1 MRLMGKLTVK
11 GVEAKSKPGMYG
23 DGEGLYL
30 NVAAGGSR
38 SWVFRGTVKGR
49 VTESGTPYRVEVG
62 LGSVADVGLA
72 AARERASE
80 LRKLCR
86 AGSNPLDEKRRQRLT
101 FEQVARQLYRKEEAT
116 WAASHAKR
124 WIASLESFAFAKIGH
139 RPVEDIRRPDV
150 VSVLEPIW
158 RSHHETARKVKIRM
172 AQVIDYATDRGL
184 YHEANPARGTI
195 RSLEN
200 FERAP
205 RHMPALAWRNLPDFI
220 LSLKARE
227 GVSARAL
234 EFAILTC
241 ARSGEVRGA
250 RWSEF
255 DLVEMVWAIPA
266 ERMKARRA
274 HRVPLSNDALSVLEQ
289 LRGLDAELVF
299 PSAQRSPDGKAK
311 VMSDMAFAAL
321 MRRMKVSGITTHG
334 FRSTFRD
341 WCSESARADFE
352 LAEAALAH
360 SVGNTTVRAY
370 ARSDLF
376 DRRRDLMQAWAL
388 FVTGPATGE
397 VVQLVRA

>member
-1 MRLMGKLTVK
+1 MGKLTVK

-38 SWVFRGTVKGR
+38 SWMFRGTIKGR
-49 VTESGTPYRVEVG
+49 VTEAGTPYRVEVG
-62 LGSVADVGLA
+62 LGSIADVGLA
-72 AARERASE
+72 AAREKASE
-80 LRKLCR
+80 LRKMCR

-101 FEQVARQLYRKEEAT
+101 FEQVARQLHRKEEPT

-158 RSHHETARKVKIRM
+158 RSHHETARKVKIRL

-184 YHEANPARGTI
+184 YHEANPARGAI

-205 RHMPALAWRNLPDFI
+205 RHMPAMAWRSLPDFM

-250 RWSEF
+250 RWSEIDF
-255 DLVEMVWAIPA
+255 AEKVWSIPA
-266 ERMKARRA
+266 ERMKARRP
-274 HRVPLSNDALSVLEQ
+274 HRVPLTDDALSVLETM
-289 LRGLDAELVF
+289 RGLDADLVF
-299 PSAQRSPDGKAK
+299 PSAQRSSDGKAK

-321 MRRMKVSGITTHG
+321 MKRMKVEGITTHG

-376 DRRRDLMQAWAL
+376 ERRRALMDAWAQ
-388 FVTGPATGE
+388 FATGATGQ
-397 VVQLVRA
+397 VVQMVRA

>member
-1 MRLMGKLTVK
+1 MGKLTVK

-30 NVAAGGSR
+30 NVAAGGTR
-38 SWVFRGTVKGR
+38 SWMFRGTIKGR
-49 VTESGTPYRVEVG
+49 VTEAGTPYRVEVG
-62 LGSVADVGLA
+62 LGSIADIGLA
-72 AARERASE
+72 AAREKAAE

-86 AGSNPLDEKRRQRLT
+86 AGSNPLDEKRRKRLT
-101 FEQVARQLYRKEEAT
+101 FEQVARQLHRKEEPT

-124 WIASLESFAFAKIGH
+124 WIASLESFAFTKIGH

-158 RSHHETARKVKIRM
+158 RSHHETARKVKIRL

-184 YHEANPARGTI
+184 YHEANPARGAI

-205 RHMPALAWRNLPDFI
+205 RHMPAMAWRSLPDFM

-250 RWSEF
+250 RWSEI
-255 DLVEMVWAIPA
+255 DLAAKVWSIPA
-266 ERMKARRA
+266 ERMKARRP
-274 HRVPLSNDALSVLEQ
+274 HRVPLTEGALSVLEQ
-289 LRGLDAELVF
+289 MRGLDADLVF
-299 PSAQRSPDGKAK
+299 PSAQRSSDGKAK

-321 MRRMKVSGITTHG
+321 MKRMKVEGITTHG

-376 DRRRDLMQAWAL
+376 ERRRALMDAWAQ
-388 FVTGPATGE
+388 FATGATGQ
-397 VVQLVRA
+397 VVQMVRA

>member
-1 MRLMGKLTVK
+1 MGKLTVK

-38 SWVFRGTVKGR
+38 SWVFRGTIKGR

-158 RSHHETARKVKIRM
+158 RSHHETARNGPRPV
-172 AQVIDYATDRGL
+172 QRG
-184 YHEANPARGTI
+184 
-195 RSLEN
+195 
-200 FERAP
+200 
-205 RHMPALAWRNLPDFI
+205 
-220 LSLKARE
+220 
-227 GVSARAL
+227 
-234 EFAILTC
+234 
-241 ARSGEVRGA
+241 
-250 RWSEF
+250 
-255 DLVEMVWAIPA
+255 
-266 ERMKARRA
+266 
-274 HRVPLSNDALSVLEQ
+274 
-289 LRGLDAELVF
+289 
-299 PSAQRSPDGKAK
+299 
-311 VMSDMAFAAL
+311 
-321 MRRMKVSGITTHG
+321 
-334 FRSTFRD
+334 
-341 WCSESARADFE
+341 
-352 LAEAALAH
+352 
-360 SVGNTTVRAY
+360 
-370 ARSDLF
+370 
-376 DRRRDLMQAWAL
+376 
-388 FVTGPATGE
+388 
-397 VVQLVRA
+397 